1 MMKSACHFSI
11 NSQFLIHL
19 ITFYIYTCIL
29 HRITTQTMVERKAV
43 IKNADMHEDMQE
55 VAVHTAVAA
64 LDKYEIEKDIAAYVK
79 KEFDRKY
86 NPNWHCIVG
95 KHFGR

>member
-1 MMKSACHFSI
+1 MG
-11 NSQFLIHL
+11 
-19 ITFYIYTCIL
+19 
-29 HRITTQTMVERKAV
+29 ERKAV

-55 VAVHTAVAA
+55 VSVHTAAAA
-64 LDKYEIEKDIAAYVK
+64 LDKYDIEKDIAAFIK

-95 KHFGR
+95 KHFGRESVHLSTHSELVQ